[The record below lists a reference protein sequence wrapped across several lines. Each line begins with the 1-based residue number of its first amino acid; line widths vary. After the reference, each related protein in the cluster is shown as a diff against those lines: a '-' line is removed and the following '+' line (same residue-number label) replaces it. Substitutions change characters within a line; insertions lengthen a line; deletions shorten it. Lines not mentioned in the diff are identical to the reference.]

1 MLLLMRRVG
10 EVVRINET
18 ITLKIKEILQD
29 ENVVFQIEGLD
40 VDQMSKL
47 GGKYEEIHPAK
58 KTEEA

>member
-29 ENVVFQIEGLD
+29 ENVD
-40 VDQMSKL
+40 V
-47 GGKYEEIHPAK
+47 
-58 KTEEA
+58 